1 MNVDGS
7 PLPMFLPNTTLRD
20 PMATAVSSNSSR
32 CVLNRTP
39 LVNVAV
45 SSMGC
50 ARADC
55 DDGPRGSHLG

>member
-7 PLPMFLPNTTLRD
+7 PLPMFLPNTTVRD
-20 PMATAVSSNSSR
+20 PMATLVSSNLSR
-32 CVLNRTP
+32 CVLNQTP

-45 SSMGC
+45 SSMEC
-50 ARADC
+50 DRADC